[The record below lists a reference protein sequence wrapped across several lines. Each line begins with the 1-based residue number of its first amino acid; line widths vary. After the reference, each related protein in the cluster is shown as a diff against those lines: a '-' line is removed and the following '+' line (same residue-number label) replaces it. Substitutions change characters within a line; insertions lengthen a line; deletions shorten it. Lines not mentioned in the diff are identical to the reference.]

1 MMIRKWSE
9 AGNAKWP
16 WLSPVPSHTMSC
28 PIYGQWTCNNI
39 LKYIRSFIPV
49 DFKLLLA
56 TPLLICAALNL
67 GSNAWN
73 YVAVQGWWVEE
84 VVVRLRPAEMSLN

>member
-16 WLSPVPSHTMSC
+16 WLSPVPSYTMSC
-28 PIYGQWTCNNI
+28 AIYGQWSCNNV

-56 TPLLICAALNL
+56 TPLLICAALSL

-73 YVAVQGWWVEE
+73 YVAVQGWWVVE
-84 VVVRLRPAEMSLN
+84 VVARLRPAEMSLN